1 MNPVNRHYDAITP
14 FFRTFLDFENMPL
27 GSKHPAR
34 KNLEIHNYESGH
46 MIYLDNKARSKMKK
60 DIAVFYKVPARPKL
74 GAAIPIKPSMC
85 WIFLFPNWSVVG
97 PGASA

>member
-74 GAAIPIKPSMC
+74 GAAIPIKPSKVH
-85 WIFLFPNWSVVG
+85 IRRITRT
-97 PGASA
+97 AY

>member
-46 MIYLDNKARSKMKK
+46 MIYLVGHSQ
-60 DIAVFYKVPARPKL
+60 AVGYRWLPRPFH
-74 GAAIPIKPSMC
+74 GDRVSSKPS
-85 WIFLFPNWSVVG
+85 VG
-97 PGASA
+97 SELLRRISHR